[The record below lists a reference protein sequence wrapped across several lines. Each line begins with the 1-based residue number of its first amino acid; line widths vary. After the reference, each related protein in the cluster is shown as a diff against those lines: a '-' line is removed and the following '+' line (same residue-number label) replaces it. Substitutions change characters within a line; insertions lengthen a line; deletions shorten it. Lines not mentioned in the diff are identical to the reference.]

1 MKKQSLFL
9 TCTFGLWIL
18 LAGMVPASTPDSPQ
32 QFADISVKET
42 AGLDLKRPVTGG
54 IPLAEGAAP
63 SGSRFVLLDK
73 NSKPVP
79 CQNEVLAR
87 WKDGSI
93 RWVLLDFQAKP
104 QLNGTDHFRLVWDPK
119 IREAQPSNPVKTV
132 QGKVTSASSRC
143 CSAHNGSGCLAANFK
158 SL

>member
-1 MKKQSLFL
+1 MKKQNFLLITGILVLWIFL
-9 TCTFGLWIL
+9 T
-18 LAGMVPASTPDSPQ
+18 GMAPEPVSAPDSPQ
-32 QFADISVKET
+32 QYADITVKET
-42 AGLDLKRPVTGG
+42 AGLDLQRPVTGG

-73 NSKPVP
+73 NNKPVP

-87 WKDGSI
+87 WKDGSV

-119 IREAQPSNPVKTV
+119 IQGSTTLQSCKNTAGESNI
-132 QGKVTSASSRC
+132 SIIRC
-143 CSAHNGSGCLAANFK
+143 CSGLQRFRVLC
-158 SL
+158 